1 MEAIQYRGLTE
12 EDRLEAAIF
21 HDRIRNMIER
31 MQRAGFP
38 LTNGDVEALSF
49 CIDVLVSAPPVMQ
62 EPSAEVSA
70 GEPEPIPAAVKP
82 AATRKMRPV

>member
-49 CIDVLVSAPPVMQ
+49 CIDVLVFAPPAVQ
-62 EPSAEVSA
+62 EPISEVPA
-70 GEPEPIPAAVKP
+70 GEVKP